1 MRTDCGC
8 QGYEP
13 SLENIC
19 DTCHHKV
26 GFHARLTENA
36 QGNQQTASVFPP
48 FPILQSSAAA
58 TVGASTSANS
68 RSRETQIASSTNTT
82 IASSVRNNDIVSIA
96 AAVNRDISP
105 YPTNN
110 FTQRLHERRFN
121 PYPRGRSRGRT
132 VRDNQLNHSQ
142 RVCSPS
148 PAGPRPLRY
157 PYQCT
162 VIVLKELHQWT
173 KI

>member
-26 GFHARLTENA
+26 EFHTHLMENA
-36 QGNQQTASVFPP
+36 QGNQQITSVFPL
-48 FPILQSSAAA
+48 FPILQSSAAV
-58 TVGASTSANS
+58 TISASTSANS
-68 RSRETQIASSTNTT
+68 KSRETQIASSTNTT
-82 IASSVRNNDIVSIA
+82 IASSVRNNDIASIA

-110 FTQRLHERRFN
+110 FT
-121 PYPRGRSRGRT
+121 
-132 VRDNQLNHSQ
+132 
-142 RVCSPS
+142 
-148 PAGPRPLRY
+148 
-157 PYQCT
+157 
-162 VIVLKELHQWT
+162 
-173 KI
+173 